1 MGTVR
6 ALRRFSGVRTLGS
19 QFGLIYRLA
28 ILAATIVA
36 VAPEQSS
43 ARTPQPAARHHPRHR
58 PAPRATSQPLRLRL
72 PAADDFSDVGG
83 RGRDVAFASPEPVG
97 ERAPTAIDYRL
108 APRGPVGS
116 LGLMH
121 PSDAHA
127 ASPAYVGPAGN
138 LRRGYPEVTAGAKL
152 SYPF

>member
-43 ARTPQPAARHHPRHR
+43 ARTHHLRHHLVR
-58 PAPRATSQPLRLRL
+58 PAPRQPLRLRL